1 LGFSF
6 LYFFLRTQASPT
18 EKDRVARLISREKE
32 EGMSSTQGKKR
43 RREDG
48 GGAKTHKGKDGKA
61 GGGAAGTKP
70 GLKHKKRKKERQVK
84 KKGGELLIETKRLW
98 EAIRRKDITKKERS
112 AQVTALLKIC
122 RGQMLEVNSSLQ
134 IFYFLLQI

>member
-1 LGFSF
+1 
-6 LYFFLRTQASPT
+6 
-18 EKDRVARLISREKE
+18 
-32 EGMSSTQGKKR
+32 MSSTQGKKR

-134 IFYFLLQI
+134 IFFFLLLQILSGIQAIHISCD

>member
-1 LGFSF
+1 
-6 LYFFLRTQASPT
+6 
-18 EKDRVARLISREKE
+18 
-32 EGMSSTQGKKR
+32 MSSTQGKKR

-61 GGGAAGTKP
+61 GGAAGTKP

-122 RGQMLEVNSSLQ
+122 RGQMLEVNIRFYLGQ
-134 IFYFLLQI
+134 IFYFYYRFYQEFKRFTSFLLPSDH